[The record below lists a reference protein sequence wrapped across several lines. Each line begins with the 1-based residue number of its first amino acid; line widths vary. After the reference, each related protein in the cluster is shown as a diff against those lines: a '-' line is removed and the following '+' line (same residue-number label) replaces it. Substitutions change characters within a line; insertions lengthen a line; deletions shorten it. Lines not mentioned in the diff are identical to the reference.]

1 MRVSNRIIPPSELLP
16 KQAVHVADALPVVGP
31 GHDQALPAV
40 ALQVREER
48 GGVLLR
54 DVLGDLLCF
63 LRVC

>member
-1 MRVSNRIIPPSELLP
+1 M
-16 KQAVHVADALPVVGP
+16 ADALPVVGP